1 MTEFN
6 ARRDGYTHRDT
17 RRNLKDSEYLGVV
30 VDPDDPLK
38 KGRCKI
44 RVFEAFEG
52 MDDDDL
58 PWAMPRERHIFAGG
72 KSKGAGNTSYP
83 KKETIVKVKFNNGQ
97 LYSPEY
103 WGIETPNLKM
113 TDLIKDDKDYVNHHV
128 LCFDE
133 DERLSVHYT
142 PEQGFWIYHKGSL
155 INIDKK
161 RDIHIVRDETLS
173 EIHWVKDVITI
184 ETKKNIN
191 LKSTQN
197 ITSESSNINSD
208 ASISQ
213 THKAGT
219 VFTIE
224 APMINL
230 KGQVVFSTIPT
241 VMGIPLKLGP

>member
-6 ARRDGYTHRDT
+6 SRYDSYSNRKN
-17 RRNLKDSEYLGVV
+17 RRNLNDSEYLGVV
-30 VDPDDPLK
+30 VNPDDPLRRA
-38 KGRCKI
+38 RCKI

-52 MDDDDL
+52 ISDEDL
-58 PWAMPRERHIFAGG
+58 PWAMPRERSIFAGG

-83 KKETIVKVKFNNGQ
+83 KKETIVKVRFNNGE
-97 LYSPEY
+97 LYAPEY
-103 WGIETPNLKM
+103 WGIETPNEKM
-113 TDLIKDDKDYVNHHV
+113 TDLIKADVDYVNHHV

-142 PEQGFWIYHKGSL
+142 PDQGFWIYHKGSL

-161 RDIHIVRDETLS
+161 TDIHIVRDETLS

-184 ETKKNIN
+184 ETKKDIN
-191 LKSTQN
+191 VKSTQN

-208 ASISQ
+208 ASITQ

-219 VFTIE
+219 IYTIE
-224 APMINL
+224 APLINL
-230 KGQVVFSTIPT
+230 KGQVVFSTVPT
-241 VMGIPLKLGP
+241 VNGIPLKLGP